1 MPSDFTLRNVG
12 LLVAGW
18 SAAEPRDLIF
28 RAGRLAII
36 RDAPAGRPRLFAT
49 PGFWDSHV
57 HLLHVG
63 LRGQRLDLGATAS
76 VAEALDVLERFVRE
90 REGAGAIWGENW
102 DDSVWSERRPP
113 RREEIDRIA
122 RDRPVILRRVCGH
135 MAVLNT
141 RALEEASL
149 RWPDLDASGVLTE
162 ERAMHLA
169 SIWPPTPDERGRALR
184 AAQDR
189 ALAMGIVRVAEMGSD
204 GAVDAYLELSKRD
217 ALRVEVD
224 LYVKPTQIELALR
237 LREEGWLDR
246 GRLRLGGVKLFA
258 DGSIGARTAALRA
271 PYADHPGCGRLLYAD
286 DELLAVL
293 VRCRQAGL
301 RVAVHAIGDAAI
313 DQTLRQLERL
323 AAESGRP
330 EPEWLSLEHAELLT
344 PDLLERA
351 AHLDVRLSV
360 QPNFVARWGQ
370 PGGLYEQA
378 LGRERWLEMNPL
390 RRIFD
395 TDIAVSF
402 GSDGMPMDPA
412 LGLLGA
418 SGHPLEA
425 QRLSVIEALDAYHGL
440 RVAPW
445 RQWGADE
452 YWHLGCD
459 SFVLYEADPQR
470 LADGE
475 IARAPVRGIF
485 RNREWLQAPT
495 ESLFR
500 WGLMHVD

>member
-1 MPSDFTLRNVG
+1 MRTTRG
-12 LLVAGW
+12 AAGC
-18 SAAEPRDLIF
+18 STRMTSCSRSSCA
-28 RAGRLAII
+28 AGR
-36 RDAPAGRPRLFAT
+36 
-49 PGFWDSHV
+49 
-57 HLLHVG
+57 
-63 LRGQRLDLGATAS
+63 RGCGSRFTRSGTRRSTRRCAS
-76 VAEALDVLERFVRE
+76 SSA
-90 REGAGAIWGENW
+90 
-102 DDSVWSERRPP
+102 SPP
-113 RREEIDRIA
+113 S
-122 RDRPVILRRVCGH
+122 P
-135 MAVLNT
+135 
-141 RALEEASL
+141 
-149 RWPDLDASGVLTE
+149 
-162 ERAMHLA
+162 
-169 SIWPPTPDERGRALR
+169 
-184 AAQDR
+184 
-189 ALAMGIVRVAEMGSD
+189 
-204 GAVDAYLELSKRD
+204 
-217 ALRVEVD
+217 
-224 LYVKPTQIELALR
+224 
-237 LREEGWLDR
+237 
-246 GRLRLGGVKLFA
+246 
-258 DGSIGARTAALRA
+258 GARS
-271 PYADHPGCGRLLYAD
+271 P
-286 DELLAVL
+286 
-293 VRCRQAGL
+293 
-301 RVAVHAIGDAAI
+301 
-313 DQTLRQLERL
+313 
-323 AAESGRP
+323 SGSRSSTP
-330 EPEWLSLEHAELLT
+330 SCST

-351 AHLDVRLSV
+351 AHLGVRLSV

-395 TDIAVSF
+395 ADIAVSF